1 MSITTNFE
9 NIRVVIVGL
18 LHPVLSGTAQ
28 YLKNYKKEM
37 ARDGKKW
44 HPPYSLRKMIQTG
57 T

>member
-44 HPPYSLRKMIQTG
+44 HPPYSLRKMNQTG